1 VNIFVDAA
9 CYEEGHLWRGTGAC
23 VRCGEQLRCYCG
35 RYVTEAGI
43 DKHLRE
49 SCPVSFAE
57 MQEERRSI
65 ESTFAP

>member
-1 VNIFVDAA
+1 MSEYSNPDCHYGDHFWN
-9 CYEEGHLWRGTGAC
+9 GGGSC
-23 VRCGEQLRCYCG
+23 VRCGVQLRCYCG
-35 RYVTEAGI
+35 QFVTESGI

-57 MQEERRSI
+57 MEDERRSI